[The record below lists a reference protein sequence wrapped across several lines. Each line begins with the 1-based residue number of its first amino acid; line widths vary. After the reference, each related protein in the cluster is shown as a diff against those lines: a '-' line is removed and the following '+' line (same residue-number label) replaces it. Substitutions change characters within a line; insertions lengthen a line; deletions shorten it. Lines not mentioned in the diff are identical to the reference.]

1 MGYPAAPLQKP
12 FAKGEKSSMGLP
24 AIKKT
29 ATQTGTGVTVA
40 AAAMLAIGAIASS
53 LTIGLFAALP
63 VAKLQLVHMADGE
76 APIEDP
82 PPQISPF
89 FYIEASRGVPFA
101 EAASL
106 NDVLQNHD
114 LEYAHIGWA
123 RPIGGTDQDLF
134 FTIAHGPTVAVNEGH
149 LKDFRIYSAPGTQ
162 PGRHDARLHR
172 GRTPRERQ

>member
-1 MGYPAAPLQKP
+1 
-12 FAKGEKSSMGLP
+12 MGLP

-63 VAKLQLVHMADGE
+63 VAQLQLVHMADGE

-89 FYIEASRGVPFA
+89 FYIEARRGAPFA
-101 EAASL
+101 AAASL

-123 RPIGGTDQDLF
+123 RAIGGTDQDPGF
-134 FTIAHGPTVAVNEGH
+134 IVA
-149 LKDFRIYSAPGTQ
+149 P
-162 PGRHDARLHR
+162 
-172 GRTPRERQ
+172 